1 MEYRKFDNIEKPLS
15 VFGIGCMR
23 LPMIQK
29 DGRNEVNEAEAI
41 RMIRYGIDHGVNYI
55 DTAYGY
61 HGGNSERVVGKA
73 LKDGYRDRV
82 FLTTKLP
89 PWQIKEYS
97 DMERILDEQ
106 LDKLQTDHVDFY
118 LLHSLHKENWEFLKG
133 LGVLG
138 FMEKV
143 RAKGKIKY
151 IGFSFHDNAELFRE
165 IIDSFN
171 WDMCQIQMNIIDMD
185 EQATV
190 DGLKYAG
197 SKNIPVMIME
207 PLKGGKLANSIT
219 PDIEEIWNRAGTKMT
234 PVEWAFRWL
243 YNFPEVAVILSGVS
257 TMEQLKDNLRIFS
270 GAKANCMDEKE
281 LSLVDEV
288 RKVYLRK
295 TRVPCTGC
303 EYCLPCPQG
312 VSIPQVFH
320 LANTASMFNDEE
332 GCRTRYQNNLIKDG
346 RDASRCVECGH
357 CESVCPQ
364 KISIIEKL
372 KENHIFLAQK

>member
-73 LKDGYRDRV
+73 LKDGYRNRV

-270 GAKANCMDEKE
+270 GAKANCMDEME

-332 GCRTRYQNNLIKDG
+332 GCRTRYQNNLVKDG